1 MTTISSII
9 AIIHKNPRSLIDISL
24 AVNLHAST

>member
-1 MTTISSII
+1 MTTISSMITI
-9 AIIHKNPRSLIDISL
+9 RHKNPRSLMAISP